1 MNAHEVKD
9 IIYENIWDSTQY
21 DIRDNFQ
28 IDARHNVAVS
38 NDIWLKVWSN
48 GMSVRN
54 DVTHHVRSHFPMNN
68 K

>member
-1 MNAHEVKD
+1 
-9 IIYENIWDSTQY
+9 
-21 DIRDNFQ
+21 
-28 IDARHNVAVS
+28 VAVS